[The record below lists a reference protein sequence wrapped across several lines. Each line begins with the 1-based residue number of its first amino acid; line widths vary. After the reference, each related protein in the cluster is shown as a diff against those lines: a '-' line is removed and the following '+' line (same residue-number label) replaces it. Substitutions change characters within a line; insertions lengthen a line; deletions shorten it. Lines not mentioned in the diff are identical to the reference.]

1 MFVIP
6 VKTGILCHIINLDF
20 SVKQDSHFRGNDRKI
35 LSRYTIS
42 MQYQVPQFI
51 DVEDKIFGPF
61 TFKQFIYMLGGIA
74 LSYVLY
80 RFIPSLIFSAVPII
94 IVLTFSAALAFYR
107 VNNRP
112 FINVLE
118 SAFRYG
124 VGSKLYLWKKDDKNQ
139 TAMMAEKMKTAEK
152 EKKNGTQKDG
162 QLAQIGAQKYAG
174 VTVPKVSQSKLKD
187 LAWNLDIQER
197 INSGE
202 VTHK

>member
-1 MFVIP
+1 
-6 VKTGILCHIINLDF
+6 
-20 SVKQDSHFRGNDRKI
+20 
-35 LSRYTIS
+35 

-61 TFKQFIYMLGGIA
+61 TFKQFIYMIGGIA

-94 IVLTFSAALAFYR
+94 VVLTFSAALAFYR

-118 SAFRYG
+118 SAFRYS
-124 VGSKLYLWKKDDKNQ
+124 VGSKLYLWRKDDKKQ
-139 TAMMAEKMKTAEK
+139 ASEIAAQMKASQAEKSKRGGVGKPA
-152 EKKNGTQKDG
+152 QDG
-162 QLAQIGAQKYAG
+162 AGKYAG
-174 VTVPKVSQSKLKD
+174 VMVPKVSQSKLKD

-202 VTHK
+202 MTHK

>member
-1 MFVIP
+1 
-6 VKTGILCHIINLDF
+6 
-20 SVKQDSHFRGNDRKI
+20 
-35 LSRYTIS
+35 

-61 TFKQFIYMLGGIA
+61 TFKQFIYMIGGIA
-74 LSYVLY
+74 LSYVIY

-94 IVLTFSAALAFYR
+94 IVLAFSAALAFYR

-118 SAFRYG
+118 SAFRYS
-124 VGSKLYLWKKDDKNQ
+124 VGSKLYLWKKDDKKQ
-139 TAMMAEKMKTAEK
+139 AALVAAQMKAAEANKRKGVTGTGKLAPAGAE
-152 EKKNGTQKDG
+152 
-162 QLAQIGAQKYAG
+162 KYAG
-174 VTVPKVSQSKLKD
+174 VMVPKVSQSKLKD

>member
-1 MFVIP
+1 
-6 VKTGILCHIINLDF
+6 
-20 SVKQDSHFRGNDRKI
+20 
-35 LSRYTIS
+35 

-61 TFKQFIYMLGGIA
+61 TFKQFIYMIGGIA
-74 LSYVLY
+74 SAYMLY

-94 IVLTFSAALAFYR
+94 LVLAFSAALAFYR

-118 SAFRYG
+118 SAFRYS
-124 VGSKLYLWKKDDKNQ
+124 VGSKLYLWKKDDKKQ
-139 TAMMAEKMKTAEK
+139 AALIEAKMKAAGNDKSNDTA
-152 EKKNGTQKDG
+152 
-162 QLAQIGAQKYAG
+162 GAGAGKYAG
-174 VTVPKVSQSKLKD
+174 VMVPKVSQSKLKD

>member
-1 MFVIP
+1 
-6 VKTGILCHIINLDF
+6 
-20 SVKQDSHFRGNDRKI
+20 
-35 LSRYTIS
+35 

-61 TFKQFIYMLGGIA
+61 TFKQFIYMIGGIG
-74 LSYVLY
+74 LSYLLY

-124 VGSKLYLWKKDDKNQ
+124 VGSRLYLWKKDEKKQAALQVAKN
-139 TAMMAEKMKTAEK
+139 KTAETDK
-152 EKKNGTQKDG
+152 TK
-162 QLAQIGAQKYAG
+162 GAASAGAEQYAG
-174 VTVPKVSQSKLKD
+174 IMVPKVSQSKLKD
-187 LAWNLDIQER
+187 LAWNLDIQAR
-197 INSGE
+197 VNSGE
-202 VTHK
+202 VTQK

>member
-1 MFVIP
+1 
-6 VKTGILCHIINLDF
+6 
-20 SVKQDSHFRGNDRKI
+20 
-35 LSRYTIS
+35 

-61 TFKQFIYMLGGIA
+61 TFKQFIYMIGGVA

-94 IVLTFSAALAFYR
+94 VVLVFSAALAFYR

-118 SAFRYG
+118 SAFRYSI
-124 VGSKLYLWKKDDKNQ
+124 GSKLYLWKKDDKKQAIQQNRAGHGEGNKAQ
-139 TAMMAEKMKTAEK
+139 AGAE
-152 EKKNGTQKDG
+152 
-162 QLAQIGAQKYAG
+162 KYAG
-174 VTVPKVSQSKLKD
+174 VMVPRVSQSKLKD

>member
-1 MFVIP
+1 
-6 VKTGILCHIINLDF
+6 
-20 SVKQDSHFRGNDRKI
+20 
-35 LSRYTIS
+35 

-61 TFKQFIYMLGGIA
+61 TFKQFIYMIGGVA
-74 LSYVLY
+74 LSYVIY
-80 RFIPSLIFSAVPII
+80 RFIPSLVFSAVPIL
-94 IVLTFSAALAFYR
+94 IVLGFSAALAFYR

-118 SAFRYG
+118 SAFRYS
-124 VGSKLYLWKKDDKNQ
+124 VGSKLYLWKKDDKKQ
-139 TAMMAEKMKTAEK
+139 AALVAAQMKAVESDKKKGVTGTGKLAPAGAE
-152 EKKNGTQKDG
+152 
-162 QLAQIGAQKYAG
+162 KYAG
-174 VTVPKVSQSKLKD
+174 VMVPKVSQSKLKD

>member
-1 MFVIP
+1 
-6 VKTGILCHIINLDF
+6 
-20 SVKQDSHFRGNDRKI
+20 
-35 LSRYTIS
+35 

-61 TFKQFIYMLGGIA
+61 TFKQFIYMIGGIA
-74 LSYVLY
+74 LSYVIY

-94 IVLTFSAALAFYR
+94 VVLVFSAALAFYR

-118 SAFRYG
+118 SAFRYS
-124 VGSKLYLWKKDDKNQ
+124 VGAKLYLWKKDDKKQAAMVVAQMNQ
-139 TAMMAEKMKTAEK
+139 QIHAGHEAVEADKKKGVTGTGKLAPAGAE
-152 EKKNGTQKDG
+152 
-162 QLAQIGAQKYAG
+162 KYAG
-174 VTVPKVSQSKLKD
+174 VMVPKVSQSKLKD

-202 VTHK
+202 VIKK

>member
-1 MFVIP
+1 
-6 VKTGILCHIINLDF
+6 
-20 SVKQDSHFRGNDRKI
+20 
-35 LSRYTIS
+35 

-61 TFKQFIYMLGGIA
+61 TFKQFIYMIGGIG
-74 LSYVLY
+74 LSYLLY

-124 VGSKLYLWKKDDKNQ
+124 VGSRLYLWKKDEKKQAALQVVKN
-139 TAMMAEKMKTAEK
+139 KTAETDK
-152 EKKNGTQKDG
+152 TK
-162 QLAQIGAQKYAG
+162 GAASAGAEQYAG
-174 VTVPKVSQSKLKD
+174 IMVPKVSQSKLKD
-187 LAWNLDIQER
+187 LAWNLDIQAR
-197 INSGE
+197 VNSGE
-202 VTHK
+202 VTQK

>member
-1 MFVIP
+1 
-6 VKTGILCHIINLDF
+6 
-20 SVKQDSHFRGNDRKI
+20 
-35 LSRYTIS
+35 

-61 TFKQFIYMLGGIA
+61 TFKQFIYIIGDMA
-74 LSYVLY
+74 LSYLIY
-80 RFIPSLIFSAVPII
+80 RFIPSLVFSAVPIL
-94 IVLTFSAALAFYR
+94 IVLCFSAALAFYK

-118 SAFRYG
+118 SAFRYSIG
-124 VGSKLYLWKKDDKNQ
+124 ARLYLWRKDEKKQAATQ
-139 TAMMAEKMKTAEK
+139 TAKIKAVQSAKVKGASDGGAE
-152 EKKNGTQKDG
+152 Q
-162 QLAQIGAQKYAG
+162 YAG
-174 VTVPKVSQSKLKD
+174 IMVPKVSQSKLKD

>member
-1 MFVIP
+1 
-6 VKTGILCHIINLDF
+6 
-20 SVKQDSHFRGNDRKI
+20 
-35 LSRYTIS
+35 

-61 TFKQFIYMLGGIA
+61 TFKQFIYMIGGVA
-74 LSYVLY
+74 LSYVIY
-80 RFIPSLIFSAVPII
+80 RFIPSLVFSAVPIL
-94 IVLTFSAALAFYR
+94 IVLGFSAALAFYR

-118 SAFRYG
+118 SAFRYS
-124 VGSKLYLWKKDDKNQ
+124 VGSKLYLWKKDDKKKAALVEAQ
-139 TAMMAEKMKTAEK
+139 MKAVEADKKKETA
-152 EKKNGTQKDG
+152 
-162 QLAQIGAQKYAG
+162 GAGALKYAG
-174 VTVPKVSQSKLKD
+174 IMVPKVSQSKLKD

>member
-1 MFVIP
+1 MDIRDFRLY
-6 VKTGILCHIINLDF
+6 GLCVA
-20 SVKQDSHFRGNDRKI
+20 SCSQ
-35 LSRYTIS
+35 SRYNKL

-61 TFKQFIYMLGGIA
+61 TFKQFIYMIGGIA

-80 RFIPSLIFSAVPII
+80 RFIPSLIFSAIPII

-118 SAFRYG
+118 SAFRYS
-124 VGSKLYLWKKDDKNQ
+124 VGSKLYLWKKDDKKQ
-139 TAMMAEKMKTAEK
+139 AAEIAKQMKAKATEAEKGKGTA
-152 EKKNGTQKDG
+152 GG
-162 QLAQIGAQKYAG
+162 QAQQYASL
-174 VTVPKVSQSKLKD
+174 TVPKVSQSKLKD

>member
-1 MFVIP
+1 
-6 VKTGILCHIINLDF
+6 
-20 SVKQDSHFRGNDRKI
+20 
-35 LSRYTIS
+35 

-61 TFKQFIYMLGGIA
+61 TFKQFIYMIGGVG
-74 LSYVLY
+74 LSYVIY
-80 RFIPSLIFSAVPII
+80 RFIPSLIFSAVPIL
-94 IVLTFSAALAFYR
+94 IVLAFSATLAFYR

-118 SAFRYG
+118 SAFRYS
-124 VGSKLYLWKKDDKNQ
+124 VGSKLYLWKKDDKKQ
-139 TAMMAEKMKTAEK
+139 AALVAAQMKAAESDKKKGVTVTGKLAPAGAE
-152 EKKNGTQKDG
+152 
-162 QLAQIGAQKYAG
+162 KYAG
-174 VTVPKVSQSKLKD
+174 IMVPKVSQSKLKD

>member
-1 MFVIP
+1 
-6 VKTGILCHIINLDF
+6 
-20 SVKQDSHFRGNDRKI
+20 
-35 LSRYTIS
+35 

-61 TFKQFIYMLGGIA
+61 TFKQFIYMIGGIA
-74 LSYVLY
+74 LSYVIY
-80 RFIPSLIFSAVPII
+80 RFIPSLIFSAVPIL
-94 IVLTFSAALAFYR
+94 IVLAFSAALAFYR

-118 SAFRYG
+118 SAFRYS
-124 VGSKLYLWKKDDKNQ
+124 VGSKLYLWKKDDKKQ
-139 TAMMAEKMKTAEK
+139 AALVAAQMKTAESDKKK
-152 EKKNGTQKDG
+152 ETG
-162 QLAQIGAQKYAG
+162 GAGALKYAG
-174 VTVPKVSQSKLKD
+174 IMVPKVSQSKLKD